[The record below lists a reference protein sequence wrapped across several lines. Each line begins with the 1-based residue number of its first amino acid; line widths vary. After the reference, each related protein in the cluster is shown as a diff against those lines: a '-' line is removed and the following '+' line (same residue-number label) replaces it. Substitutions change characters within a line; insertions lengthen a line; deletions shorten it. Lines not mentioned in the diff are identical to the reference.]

1 MFSVEFYSGDIIK
14 EAFFSSQEEIQ
25 LIFGITECEFMNYYL
40 YNSSSGSA
48 SSESILKSVN
58 KINEKEAPRKK
69 IEVVFQ

>member
-40 YNSSSGSA
+40 YNSSNNN
-48 SSESILKSVN
+48 SESILKSVN
-58 KINEKEAPRKK
+58 KINVKEAPRKK

>member
-40 YNSSSGSA
+40 YNSSNN